1 MLLLFLQL
9 LVNVFSVDSQQ
20 ADGVG
25 RQSASLPGSQLRPGM
40 LALTPWER
48 LLLTPKLPPPPM
60 PSAHVRALAAPGM
73 NEKVSCPCDELEV
86 PAQLF
91 PCL

>member
-48 LLLTPKLPPPPM
+48 LLLTPKLPPPHAFC
-60 PSAHVRALAAPGM
+60 SRQSFGSPGH
-73 NEKVSCPCDELEV
+73 E
-86 PAQLF
+86 
-91 PCL
+91 